1 MSDRDQLSGISRDA
15 VGLERVVWPRHQN
28 LLTNWLN
35 SEDVKRWWLD
45 PAARLEE
52 VRATPDTDHAMI
64 MIGEVP
70 VGYIRW
76 ELPDHET
83 LASVGL
89 QDVPKGAMDI
99 DLFIGESQWR
109 GKGLATIVLDILI
122 DRLLRQTQAPAVG
135 LCTSV
140 NNQSAIRAFEKAGFE
155 KFVRFEAP
163 TFGPMWFMMK
173 TLPR

>member
-1 MSDRDQLSGISRDA
+1 MSDREQLSAIGKEA

-28 LLTNWLN
+28 LLTAWLN
-35 SEDVKRWWLD
+35 SDDVKRWWLD
-45 PAARLEE
+45 PAERLNEI
-52 VRATPDTDHAMI
+52 RATPETDHAMI

-76 ELPDHET
+76 ELPDRGV

-89 QDVPKGAMDI
+89 GEVPDGAIDI

-109 GKGLATIVLDILI
+109 GKGLANIVLDILI
-122 DRLLRQTQAPAVG
+122 DRLLRQTKAPAVG

-140 NNQSAIRAFEKAGFE
+140 NNHAAIRAFEKAGFE
-155 KFVRFEAP
+155 KSIRFEAK
-163 TFGPMWFMMK
+163 TFGPMWFMMRE
-173 TLPR
+173 LPR